1 MTSNMTTPEYQALD
15 KEWSPKLSAAYDE
28 IILNPELFQRVK
40 AVYEARATSGLDAK
54 QQRLVTR
61 LYDQFVRR
69 GANLDEAQKQQLSA
83 YNQQLA
89 ERFATFSEQV
99 LADESTYITAT
110 EAELAGVTAERQS
123 TR

>member
-28 IILNPELFQRVK
+28 IILNPKLFQRVK
-40 AVYEARATSGLDAK
+40 AVYEARETSGLDAK

-69 GANLDEAQKQQLSA
+69 GASLDEAQKKQLSA

-89 ERFATFSEQV
+89 EKFATFSATE
-99 LADESTYITAT
+99 LADERS
-110 EAELAGVTAERQS
+110 EAHTSELQT
-123 TR
+123 

>member
-54 QQRLVTR
+54 QQQLVTR

-83 YNQQLA
+83 YNQQLRSE
-89 ERFATFSEQV
+89 ERRVGKECV
-99 LADESTYITAT
+99 STCSS
-110 EAELAGVTAERQS
+110 RWS
-123 TR
+123 PSP